1 MMSTSRGGGF
11 RSPAPLLPQ
20 ERRDCFSDWCDKR
33 RSRLQDSP
41 SAFTHKGS
49 LQASSL
55 SASGMSM
62 SVTSPRNGAGRSALG
77 ASLASPLAQSRA
89 SSMRPPIDRKYA
101 WWLERPDGALSYF
114 ADLVAGLPA
123 PDQLDPQ
130 ATLPTRRESARK
142 RARVCVCVCVRACVR
157 VRACVCARAC
167 VRACVRVHCSWRQSW

>member
-142 RARVCVCVCVRACVR
+142 RACVCVCVRAF
-157 VRACVCARAC
+157 VCARAC